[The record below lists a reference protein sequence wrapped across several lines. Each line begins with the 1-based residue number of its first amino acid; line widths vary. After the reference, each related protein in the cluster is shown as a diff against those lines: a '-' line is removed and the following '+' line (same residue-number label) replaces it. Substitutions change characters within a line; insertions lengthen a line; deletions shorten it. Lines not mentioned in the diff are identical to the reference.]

1 MTYSY
6 FLMQNRH
13 LSEWACICILGNLE
27 KKKAELKEY
36 ICMQFLTRFVCNLS
50 TQESRQE
57 SNVVG

>member
-13 LSEWACICILGNLE
+13 LSEYAFISILENLE
-27 KKKAELKEY
+27 EKKAELKEH

-50 TQESRQE
+50 TQEST
-57 SNVVG
+57 